1 MFHSHLARLRGST
14 FFGDGLIGE
23 TPMMKLETYRDLR
36 DAAERAAQARKEC
49 ELEIFAAL
57 EAIDPELVNDGL
69 ELMAGA
75 GAREVLAHYLTESI
89 PALGGATPY
98 EMLASGERARVI
110 QLFGAI
116 RHGVYL

>member
-1 MFHSHLARLRGST
+1 MT
-14 FFGDGLIGE
+14 
-23 TPMMKLETYRDLR
+23 KLETYCDLR
-36 DAAERAAQARKEC
+36 DAASKAAQARTER

-57 EAIDPELVNDGL
+57 EAIDPELTKDGL
-69 ELMAGA
+69 DLMTDA
-75 GAREVLAHYLTESI
+75 GAREVLAHYLTEPI
-89 PALGGATPY
+89 PALGGATCY

>member
-1 MFHSHLARLRGST
+1 MT
-14 FFGDGLIGE
+14 
-23 TPMMKLETYRDLR
+23 KLEAYCDLR
-36 DAAERAAQARKEC
+36 DAAEPVAQVRKER

-69 ELMAGA
+69 ELMAGT
-75 GAREVLAHYLTESI
+75 GAREVLAHYLTQSI
-89 PALGGATPY
+89 PALGDATCY
-98 EMLASGERARVI
+98 EMLASGERARII

>member
-1 MFHSHLARLRGST
+1 MT
-14 FFGDGLIGE
+14 
-23 TPMMKLETYRDLR
+23 KLETYCDLR
-36 DAAERAAQARKEC
+36 DAAAQAAQVRKER
-49 ELEIFAAL
+49 ELELFAAL

-69 ELMAGA
+69 ELMTGA
-75 GAREVLAHYLTESI
+75 GAREVLAHYLSESI
-89 PALGGATPY
+89 PALGGATCY